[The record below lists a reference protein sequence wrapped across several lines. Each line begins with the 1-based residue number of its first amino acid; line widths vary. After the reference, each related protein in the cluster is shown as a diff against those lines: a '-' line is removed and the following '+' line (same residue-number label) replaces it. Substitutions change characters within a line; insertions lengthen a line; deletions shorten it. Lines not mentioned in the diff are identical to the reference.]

1 MTMTGYT
8 SEQLVQFAKLQL
20 CRDENASDDELVYE
34 LKKLTRTHDVISC
47 HAFWSWAYEIK
58 NCETVGDLL
67 KLTRKDVVKAYQ
79 IGPKR
84 LTCVVMELLEYGF
97 DMRCW
102 LGGRTNDNA

>member
-8 SEQLVQFAKLQL
+8 SEQLVRFAKLQL
-20 CRDENASDDELVYE
+20 CRDENVSDDELVHE
-34 LKKLTRTHDVISC
+34 LKKLTLIHNVISC
-47 HAFWSWAYEIK
+47 YAFWRWAYEIK

-67 KLTRKDVVKAYQ
+67 KLTRKDVIKAHQ

-84 LTCVVMELLEYGF
+84 LTGVVMELLEYGF

-102 LGGRTNDNA
+102 LKEDK

>member
-1 MTMTGYT
+1 MKEYT

-20 CRDENASDDELVYE
+20 CRDENASDDDLVHE
-34 LKKLTRTHDVISC
+34 LKKLTLIPNVISC
-47 HAFWSWAYEIK
+47 YPFWRWAYEIK
-58 NCETVGDLL
+58 DCHTVGDLL
-67 KLTRKDVVKAYQ
+67 KLTRKDVVKAHQ

-102 LGGRTNDNA
+102 LGEGK